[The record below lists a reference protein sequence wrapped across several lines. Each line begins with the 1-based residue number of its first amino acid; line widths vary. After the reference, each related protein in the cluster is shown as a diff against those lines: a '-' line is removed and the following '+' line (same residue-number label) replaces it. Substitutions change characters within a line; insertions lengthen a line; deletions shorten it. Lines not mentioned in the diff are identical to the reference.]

1 MFLALDFIQNLESAF
16 GLLLYLSES
25 CLVEQIPEEGQII
38 ATSKDDGVEFVFV
51 VADVCEIL
59 KNFGKVVL
67 FLIHFEAGAEKVC
80 FDYFSAGIEIIGARA
95 DEALLFEDHSDDGV
109 DGLRSYFFGVYILVV
124 NSQTVEVGQ
133 LFLPGYV
140 D

>member
-25 CLVEQIPEEGQII
+25 GLVEQIPEEGQII

-59 KNFGKVVL
+59 KNFGEVVL
-67 FLIHFEAGAEKVC
+67 FLIHFEAGAEEVG
-80 FDYFSAGIEIIGARA
+80 FDYFSAGVEIIGARA